1 MPIHLYWGDDQAAL
15 DRAIQSLINQV
26 VDPAWQSLNLSRL
39 DGSNSAEAAQALSEA
54 RTPPLGAGD
63 RLVLLQNSPF
73 CSTCPS
79 ELAAQLEPCLNLIPS
94 NCHLLLTSSSKPD
107 ARLKSTKAIK
117 AVALEKSFA
126 LPAIWDGAGQI
137 DLVLNAAA
145 AMGLQISPQAAE
157 ALAETIGSNSGR
169 LAGELEKLSLFCGDQ
184 AIDEAAV
191 AALAGPSQHNAL
203 AVGEALLAG
212 HLGEA
217 LLQIDGLIAANEPPL
232 RLLAA
237 LTSQLRGWLWV
248 SLLDRQ
254 GEQDVAVIAKA
265 AGIGN
270 PKRIYVM
277 RKQLRGKGP
286 DSLLKLLAKLLEV
299 EAALKMGVNAG
310 AAFRD
315 GLLMGLNG

>member
-15 DRAIQSLINQV
+15 DRAIQQLINQV
-26 VDPAWQSLNLSRL
+26 VDPTWQSLNLSRL
-39 DGSNSAEAAQALSEA
+39 DGSISAEAAQALSEA

-117 AVALEKSFA
+117 AVAHEKSFA

-184 AIDEAAV
+184 AIDAAAV

-203 AVGEALLAG
+203 AVGEAL
-212 HLGEA
+212 
-217 LLQIDGLIAANEPPL
+217 
-232 RLLAA
+232 
-237 LTSQLRGWLWV
+237 
-248 SLLDRQ
+248 
-254 GEQDVAVIAKA
+254 
-265 AGIGN
+265 
-270 PKRIYVM
+270 
-277 RKQLRGKGP
+277 
-286 DSLLKLLAKLLEV
+286 
-299 EAALKMGVNAG
+299 
-310 AAFRD
+310 
-315 GLLMGLNG
+315 